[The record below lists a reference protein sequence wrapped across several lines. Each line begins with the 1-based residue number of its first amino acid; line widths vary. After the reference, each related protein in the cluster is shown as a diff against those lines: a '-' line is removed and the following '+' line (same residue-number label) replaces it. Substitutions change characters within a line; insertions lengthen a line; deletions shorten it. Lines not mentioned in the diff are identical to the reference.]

1 MRGRDGSQMRLDFFF
16 YWSSWMV
23 IEMLFTEERNKEQL
37 GVDRDLKSKHF
48 MYEVALK

>member
-16 YWSSWMV
+16 SWSSW
-23 IEMLFTEERNKEQL
+23 IEMLFTEERKKEQL